1 MAAGRKSDGPEPEA
15 KPFHNPFGALA
26 PLRDQLPEGAPPPAS
41 SKPAPKVPARA
52 VVGLERKGR
61 GGKEVTFL
69 SHLELQVRELEV
81 WLKSLKNELGCGGSL
96 EGDVIILQGDQR
108 ERLRALLA
116 ARGISRIS
124 VS

>member
-1 MAAGRKSDGPEPEA
+1 MGAGRKGDDSDSKA
-15 KPFHNPFGALA
+15 APFHNPFGSLGS
-26 PLRDQLPEGAPPPAS
+26 LRDRLPQGAPPPPPRKS
-41 SKPAPKVPARA
+41 APSVPARA
-52 VVGLERKGR
+52 VLGLERKGR

-69 SHLELQVRELEV
+69 SHLALPAKELEV
-81 WLKSLKNELGCGGSL
+81 WLKSLKGELGCGGSV

-108 ERLRALLA
+108 ERLRALLT